1 MDLISTTQLLGNLGE
16 FVGAMAVV
24 GTLFYLAVQV
34 RNSKEA
40 TEANTRSQQL
50 HSYTAW
56 ESANL
61 NLNMT
66 MSNPAQAEIIAIG
79 SYDSANL
86 TEESWLSFALM
97 YIGLFQIAQSTD
109 YLYRSGALDRELWE
123 SEMHRI
129 AGILNFPGVRQMWDA
144 GLSKQFTPRFVELLE
159 STQSN
164 IAMLYWDSERGFY
177 QHDDD

>member
-1 MDLISTTQLLGNLGE
+1 MDLISTAQLLGNFGE
-16 FVGAMAVV
+16 FVGAIAVV

-34 RNSKEA
+34 RNGKEA
-40 TEANTRSQQL
+40 TEANTRSLQL

-56 ESANL
+56 ESTNL
-61 NLNMT
+61 HLNMT
-66 MSNPAQAEIIAIG
+66 MSNPAQSEIIAIG
-79 SYDSANL
+79 SSDTADL
-86 TEESWLSFALM
+86 TDETWLSFALM

-123 SEMHRI
+123 AEMIRI

-144 GLSKQFTPRFVELLE
+144 GLKKQLTQRFVELLE

-164 IAMLYWDSERGFY
+164 IVPLNWDSERGFY
-177 QHDDD
+177 QDG